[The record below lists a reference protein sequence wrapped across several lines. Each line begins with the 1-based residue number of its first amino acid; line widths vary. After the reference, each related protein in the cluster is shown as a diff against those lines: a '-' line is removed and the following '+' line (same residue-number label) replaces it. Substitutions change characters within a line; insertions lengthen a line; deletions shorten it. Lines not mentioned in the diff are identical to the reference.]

1 MKAAINLIRNQCHCP
16 SSLFPCTLTHKNL
29 PHSCQ
34 KKAILHASLSC
45 PDSLQERVYCC
56 DLVELAV
63 ERDKPSGNMA
73 LSCQRWGQ
81 ECLQG
86 FSLYSSWCYLGTYG
100 RHQGIAIKKPNK
112 CQSITSLRWNWSV
125 NRTISV
131 LWKSY
136 SLEVCCGLIHACNKK
151 WNSFVS
157 TNYFFPVLVH
167 NITFH
172 GSHMECVCFQ
182 NSKTSATSCL
192 SKTKFIVEIYICI
205 CVNYAR

>member
-1 MKAAINLIRNQCHCP
+1 M
-16 SSLFPCTLTHKNL
+16 
-29 PHSCQ
+29 
-34 KKAILHASLSC
+34 SLSISFV
-45 PDSLQERVYCC
+45 SLHTHTQKPPTFLSKESHITCMQVW
-56 DLVELAV
+56 DLQMVCKKGILLWPGRAGSRKGQTLRQHGSV
-63 ERDKPSGNMA
+63 MSKMRARMPSR
-73 LSCQRWGQ
+73 S
-81 ECLQG
+81 
-86 FSLYSSWCYLGTYG
+86 FSVFLLVLFGDIWSTS
-100 RHQGIAIKKPNK
+100 RNAIKKPNK

-172 GSHMECVCFQ
+172 GSHMECVCCQ

>member
-1 MKAAINLIRNQCHCP
+1 M
-16 SSLFPCTLTHKNL
+16 SLSIFFVSLNYALTHKNL

-34 KKAILHASLSC
+34 KKAILHACKSEISRW
-45 PDSLQERVYCC
+45 SAKRVYCC

-100 RHQGIAIKKPNK
+100 RHQGITIKKPNK

-157 TNYFFPVLVH
+157 TNYFFPVLVR

-172 GSHMECVCFQ
+172 GSHMEC
-182 NSKTSATSCL
+182 TSCQKLKNICKML
-192 SKTKFIVEIYICI
+192 SIKNKIYRRDIHMYMCEL
-205 CVNYAR
+205 R

>member
-1 MKAAINLIRNQCHCP
+1 
-16 SSLFPCTLTHKNL
+16 
-29 PHSCQ
+29 
-34 KKAILHASLSC
+34 
-45 PDSLQERVYCC
+45 
-56 DLVELAV
+56 
-63 ERDKPSGNMA
+63 MA

-86 FSLYSSWCYLGTYG
+86 LSLYSSWCYLGTYG
-100 RHQGIAIKKPNK
+100 RHQGIAIEKPNK

-157 TNYFFPVLVH
+157 TNYFFPVLVR

-172 GSHMECVCFQ
+172 GSHMECTSCQKLKNICKMLSIKNKIYRRDIHMYMCELCWIRWTLKTCLPKRSLSCLFPFLWVTW
-182 NSKTSATSCL
+182 KRRKKTLLTTSAQDLNS
-192 SKTKFIVEIYICI
+192 E
-205 CVNYAR
+205 VNPKLAGYTQQRNFVMQIMTPLYAR